1 MTSVRS
7 EEGQR
12 RLRRVVT
19 PAIAVALLV
28 AVGGTW
34 FAMQGSNAKAVEK
47 PAAPVTLQLSPAD
60 VTLVERKELAR
71 VIPLSGSLQPLLQST
86 VKSKV
91 SGEVQKVFVREGERV
106 SQGQVLA
113 QIDTADIKARLD
125 SQIAA
130 LEEARAKWQIAAK
143 NRDNNLALLK
153 QNFISQNA
161 FDTTESTYKAS
172 EASVRSAEAQV
183 RLARNALEDAMVHS
197 PLAGIVARKMV
208 NAGEKVAPDSP
219 LLSIVDLAQMEIEAP
234 VPASEVPRV
243 RVGQVASFRVDG
255 FGERT
260 FVGRVERINPVTEQG
275 SRSITLY
282 LSVPNAEGLLK
293 GGMFAKGDLVLDK
306 TEPMPAVP
314 MSAIREEAGQ
324 TYVFTLEGGKLA
336 RRAVTL
342 GLRDEQSGLVEVRSG
357 LTAGV
362 QVINAKLDGLKP
374 DTPAAVQGATAPA
387 RNS

>member
-197 PLAGIVARKMV
+197 PL
-208 NAGEKVAPDSP
+208 
-219 LLSIVDLAQMEIEAP
+219 LSIVDLAQMEIEAP